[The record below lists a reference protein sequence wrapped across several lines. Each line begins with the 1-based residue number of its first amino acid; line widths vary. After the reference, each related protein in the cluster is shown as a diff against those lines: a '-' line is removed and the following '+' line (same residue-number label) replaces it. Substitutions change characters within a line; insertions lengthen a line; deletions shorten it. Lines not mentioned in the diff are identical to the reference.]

1 MANGYINTV
10 IVLRNDKT
18 TAWENSEYVL
28 QEGEVGLEIL
38 DDNSGKVKMKIG
50 TGDKKWS
57 QLPYFGGSESKFLEF
72 NSKDELDAYSKANL
86 NPGDIAIVKTL
97 ISGEDNYSYTSYV
110 LDNNQ
115 WKAMDGNYNAEN
127 IFIDKDIVLA
137 GDFSAIGNYKK
148 NDKITAGTSLETI
161 LSNMLSKR
169 LQPATPTQPST
180 SIALYMDGVSAT
192 QAATTVEVGT
202 TINPYYKVSF
212 NAGSYTYGPSPTGVT
227 ATSYNVTSTGRNTVN
242 GATADTVEDNATAA
256 SGVFDSFVVDD
267 DTDYKLSVTVEHS
280 SGSVAKDNLGENSN
294 PEKKIASGSKSNTS
308 GSIKGY
314 RAWFC
319 GYKNGSNALVDAT
332 AITGA
337 QIRSLGNSAN
347 GSWKSSMNVAQMKQ
361 MFFAAPAGKGY
372 KPVIRDSQTTAPQT
386 VKGPITVSVEGAN
399 GFDAIDY
406 DVWYVSNA
414 DAASGTAVLNITKV

>member
-18 TAWENSEYVL
+18 TAWENSEYIL
-28 QEGEVGLEIL
+28 QEGEIGLEIL

-72 NSKDELDAYSKANL
+72 NSKAELDAYSKADL

-180 SIALYMDGVSAT
+180 SITL
-192 QAATTVEVGT
+192 
-202 TINPYYKVSF
+202 
-212 NAGSYTYGPSPTGVT
+212 
-227 ATSYNVTSTGRNTVN
+227 
-242 GATADTVEDNATAA
+242 
-256 SGVFDSFVVDD
+256 
-267 DTDYKLSVTVEHS
+267 
-280 SGSVAKDNLGENSN
+280 
-294 PEKKIASGSKSNTS
+294 
-308 GSIKGY
+308 
-314 RAWFC
+314 
-319 GYKNGSNALVDAT
+319 
-332 AITGA
+332 
-337 QIRSLGNSAN
+337 
-347 GSWKSSMNVAQMKQ
+347 
-361 MFFAAPAGKGY
+361 
-372 KPVIRDSQTTAPQT
+372 
-386 VKGPITVSVEGAN
+386 
-399 GFDAIDY
+399 
-406 DVWYVSNA
+406 
-414 DAASGTAVLNITKV
+414 